1 MQTDIETHITEKIIC
16 EDCNP
21 GFVAD
26 IVMPFGIRDANNT
39 IDIKM
44 QFSYSDY
51 SHKYVSSIDC

>member
-39 IDIKM
+39 IDQGWLKEGVFLKPPPRIEN
-44 QFSYSDY
+44 S
-51 SHKYVSSIDC
+51 